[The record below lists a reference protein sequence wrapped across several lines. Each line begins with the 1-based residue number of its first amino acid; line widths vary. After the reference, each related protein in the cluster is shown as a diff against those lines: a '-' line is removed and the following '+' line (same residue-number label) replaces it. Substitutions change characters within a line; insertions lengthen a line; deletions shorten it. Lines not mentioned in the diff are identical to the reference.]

1 MKPLSVYDIY
11 RHSRV
16 ILKINRPIVRE
27 TSASL
32 SNNHETERN
41 QWQNQLARKKKK
53 KNLGDAMSRISRFEG
68 ERTRWLR
75 RINVTRKLNCA

>member
-27 TSASL
+27 TPASL
-32 SNNHETERN
+32 RGNNHETERD
-41 QWQNQLARKKKK
+41 QRQNQLARKKKK
-53 KNLGDAMSRISRFEG
+53 KE
-68 ERTRWLR
+68 LR
-75 RINVTRKLNCA
+75 GCNVAHLAFRR

>member
-27 TSASL
+27 TPASL
-32 SNNHETERN
+32 RGNNHEAERD
-41 QWQNQLARKKKK
+41 QRQN
-53 KNLGDAMSRISRFEG
+53 RISD
-68 ERTRWLR
+68 L
-75 RINVTRKLNCA
+75 ASS

>member
-41 QWQNQLARKKKK
+41 QRQNQLARKKKK
-53 KNLGDAMSRISRFEG
+53 KEFRGCNVAHLAF
-68 ERTRWLR
+68 R
-75 RINVTRKLNCA
+75 R